1 MLQKLPE
8 HLLEQLVVPELR
20 LPEYRKYWFRRLWL
34 RKYWKWWKLRLRK
47 QRKRR
52 EQRWLR
58 LRKQWERW
66 KQRLRK
72 YRKHWELRL
81 HWQRRML
88 DGGVLQRPVVDHP
101 VPGRKIRVPDG
112 ITETKRRAGGCAS
125 PCLLHIGQEPGRKT
139 AGEKEEGLYEQKEN
153 GTDGWHRASY
163 GGRGGAGNGPGGYG
177 ICDGRE
183 NPQTAQF
190 WEQYPG
196 GRRSSGNRTT
206 EPGAG

>member
-1 MLQKLPE
+1 MLQKLSE

-20 LPEYRKYWFRRLWL
+20 LPENRKYWFRRLWL
-34 RKYWKWWKLRLRK
+34 RKYWKRWEPW
-47 QRKRR
+47 
-52 EQRWLR
+52 WLR

-66 KQRLRK
+66 KQWLRKQWERWKQWLRK

-101 VPGRKIRVPDG
+101 VPGRKIRVQDG

-139 AGEKEEGLYEQKEN
+139 AGEKEEG
-153 GTDGWHRASY
+153 
-163 GGRGGAGNGPGGYG
+163 
-177 ICDGRE
+177 
-183 NPQTAQF
+183 
-190 WEQYPG
+190 
-196 GRRSSGNRTT
+196 
-206 EPGAG
+206 

>member
-1 MLQKLPE
+1 MCCNRNNF
-8 HLLEQLVVPELR
+8 VNNGC
-20 LPEYRKYWFRRLWL
+20 YRNCRNTCWNSWWYQNCGCQSTGNIGFRRLWL
-34 RKYWKWWKLRLRK
+34 RKYWKRWEPWWLRLRKYWKRWKLRLRK

-66 KQRLRK
+66 KQWLRK

-101 VPGRKIRVPDG
+101 VPGRKIRVQDG

-125 PCLLHIGQEPGRKT
+125 PCLLHIGQEPG
-139 AGEKEEGLYEQKEN
+139 QEN
-153 GTDGWHRASY
+153 GRRE
-163 GGRGGAGNGPGGYG
+163 RGGV
-177 ICDGRE
+177 I
-183 NPQTAQF
+183 
-190 WEQYPG
+190 
-196 GRRSSGNRTT
+196 
-206 EPGAG
+206 